1 LPEFQGLKVHWEG
14 IRDTWFSSKDQAL
27 LYAFEQGW
35 EYLRFYYE
43 LAEARWHPDGYSIVN
58 PLRVVDT
65 SDVEIPRTGFL
76 FEEPI
81 TVQERLPMSD
91 RLAAYWKQWLV
102 EHAYYEALN
111 SAPTMSDNNIQNL
124 GSLAEFIYG
133 LVVKHEISMPR
144 SLQDAWLSYRYEY
157 QTTKSDVKEA
167 IEFVGRELDLSALKS
182 AYLTCHGEARTTYKD
197 VEVTCRCT
205 LKLKH
210 REVGLL
216 SELWFQLYKYGLQ
229 PNFYVLWDSLPFSFM
244 VDWFIPIGDMAS
256 VADASANYCG
266 DTFDIEDVVFS
277 LQYTCGT
284 SFNKKV
290 RYYSRWVSKPLD
302 SLNAAYW
309 FDKPKAKGS
318 TWNCRFLDFASLFI
332 R

>member
-1 LPEFQGLKVHWEG
+1 
-14 IRDTWFSSKDQAL
+14 
-27 LYAFEQGW
+27 
-35 EYLRFYYE
+35 
-43 LAEARWHPDGYSIVN
+43 
-58 PLRVVDT
+58 
-65 SDVEIPRTGFL
+65 
-76 FEEPI
+76 
-81 TVQERLPMSD
+81 
-91 RLAAYWKQWLV
+91 
-102 EHAYYEALN
+102 
-111 SAPTMSDNNIQNL
+111 
-124 GSLAEFIYG
+124 
-133 LVVKHEISMPR
+133 
-144 SLQDAWLSYRYEY
+144 
-157 QTTKSDVKEA
+157 
-167 IEFVGRELDLSALKS
+167 
-182 AYLTCHGEARTTYKD
+182 
-197 VEVTCRCT
+197 
-205 LKLKH
+205 
-210 REVGLL
+210 
-216 SELWFQLYKYGLQ
+216 
-229 PNFYVLWDSLPFSFM
+229 M